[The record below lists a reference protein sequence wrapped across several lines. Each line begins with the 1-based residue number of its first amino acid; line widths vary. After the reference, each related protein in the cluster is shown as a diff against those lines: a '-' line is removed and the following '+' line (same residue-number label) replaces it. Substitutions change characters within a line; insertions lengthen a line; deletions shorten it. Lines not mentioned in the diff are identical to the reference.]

1 MEDLVFLSIVL
12 TVCSSIVRRS
22 AIFASM
28 IFQLIASVLMIIT
41 LEIYHGYTKGDP
53 DQLTII
59 ETLKN
64 KDTAVVLL
72 YISRFL
78 SGWSAGKSNHLFQ
91 NRKTQIELNNIFLY
105 IGMCCVV
112 STIYLMDIS
121 PRTIRGEI
129 ITFHQLFIVIGI
141 LVGQII
147 GIPWLLGRHK

>member
-1 MEDLVFLSIVL
+1 
-12 TVCSSIVRRS
+12 
-22 AIFASM
+22 
-28 IFQLIASVLMIIT
+28 MIIT

-141 LVGQII
+141 LVGQIV

>member
-1 MEDLVFLSIVL
+1 
-12 TVCSSIVRRS
+12 
-22 AIFASM
+22 M

-78 SGWSAGKSNHLFQ
+78 SGWSAGKSNHSFSKQKNSNRIKQYFSLHRYVLCCIDHLF
-91 NRKTQIELNNIFLY
+91 N
-105 IGMCCVV
+105 G
-112 STIYLMDIS
+112 
-121 PRTIRGEI
+121 
-129 ITFHQLFIVIGI
+129 H
-141 LVGQII
+141 
-147 GIPWLLGRHK
+147 